1 MDTTTK
7 QIIEWT
13 QQQDRPYNGQNN
25 KTDHTMDKT
34 TRQTIQWTKQQGV
47 VVLGLWCLTVLLTIF
62 QLYCS
67 DQFYW
72 WRKPEK
78 TIELPHV
85 TDKTSYR

>member
-1 MDTTTK
+1 
-7 QIIEWT
+7 
-13 QQQDRPYNGQNN
+13 
-25 KTDHTMDKT
+25 MDKT
-34 TRQTIQWTKQQGV
+34 TLFLITIWGV

-62 QLYCS
+62 QLCCS

-85 TDKTSYR
+85 TDKTSYRLNERFSNVTLDCA